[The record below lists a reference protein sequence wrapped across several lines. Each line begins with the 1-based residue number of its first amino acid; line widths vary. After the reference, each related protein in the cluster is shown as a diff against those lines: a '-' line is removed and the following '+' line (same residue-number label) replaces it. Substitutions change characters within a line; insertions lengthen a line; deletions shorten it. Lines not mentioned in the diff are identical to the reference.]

1 MKPLLLVALVSA
13 LLSLI
18 TYVLYALDKSAARGR
33 RHRVPERTL
42 HLLSLLGGWP
52 GALLAQH
59 MLRHK
64 TAKPRFLFVF
74 WLTVLGHGV
83 TVTILLVSS

>member
-1 MKPLLLVALVSA
+1 MKPLLLVALVCA
-13 LLSLI
+13 LLSVV
-18 TYVLYALDKSAARGR
+18 TYLFYALDKSAARRR
-33 RHRVPERTL
+33 RHRVPERAL

-59 MLRHK
+59 TLRHK

-74 WLTVLGHGV
+74 WLTVLGHGAAV
-83 TVTILLVSS
+83 AALLVRF